1 MRVTHNMMSNSI
13 LLHLQRQAEQLY
25 NVQTKIATGKQ
36 LNKPSDDPIGLGQV
50 LNHRSKLSVIEQYQ
64 DNINQGKTLIESN
77 ELTLELMDELI
88 GLARGLAQ
96 EYSDPD
102 LSSEDKQMAAKEVQ
116 DIYDQIVAL
125 ANSKF
130 GGNYIFSGHQT
141 DTAPFSHLVE
151 INGGVAA
158 DLILGLSDDATDVT
172 IEIRDQN
179 GTVVRTINLGDGIT
193 PGSGGTQGINTV
205 AWDGLDDGGLPLVD
219 GQYTFTITAMNGAN
233 TVQNYVTYNG
243 DDGQLPIVIGENIE
257 VAIDMDGRNYFT
269 PAGGVNLFETLQDI
283 VTGFNNPDPEAGSAQ
298 IMAAVEQLDQACQQ
312 INTKRSEY
320 GPKLYRLEQAENHWM
335 YFSSNLQIA
344 ISKIEEADITQAAL
358 ELSSLELA
366 YESTI
371 ATAARI
377 IQPSL
382 VNFLD

>member
-1 MRVTHNMMSNSI
+1 MMSNSI

-50 LNHRSKLSVIEQYQ
+50 LNYRSKLSVIEQYQ

-102 LSSEDKQMAAKEVQ
+102 LSPEDKQMAAKEVQ

-130 GGNYIFSGHQT
+130 GGNYVFSGHQT

-151 INGGVAA
+151 ISGGVAG
-158 DLILGLSDDATDVT
+158 DLTLGLSDDATDVT

-179 GTVVRTINLGDGIT
+179 GTAVRTINLGDGIT
-193 PGSGGTQGINTV
+193 PGSGGTQGINTIV
-205 AWDGLDDGGLPLVD
+205 WDGLDDGGLPLVD

-283 VTGFNNPDPEAGSAQ
+283 VTGFNNPDSEAGSAQ

-344 ISKIEEADITQAAL
+344 IGKIEEADITQAAL

-377 IQPSL
+377 IQPGL